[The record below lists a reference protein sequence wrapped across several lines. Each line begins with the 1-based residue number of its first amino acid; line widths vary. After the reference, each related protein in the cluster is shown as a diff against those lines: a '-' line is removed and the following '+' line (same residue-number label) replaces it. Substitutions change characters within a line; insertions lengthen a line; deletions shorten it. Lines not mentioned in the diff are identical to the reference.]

1 MKQQHTSYPIAL
13 RFKRWSRKAYAA
25 FISIRQAVTIGQLA
39 ANVSERFQTKQG
51 STHRTTLF
59 INQGMQEE
67 EDYTDSGLL
76 NESLPFSAS
85 LWQLLIVLPI
95 QSSKQPAA
103 PVYTYYICKTERA
116 EVFSVILKTSALS
129 VLQPF
134 NLKIINQEYD

>member
-103 PVYTYYICKTERA
+103 PVYTYYICIRKSGSFQCNTENFRSFCFTA
-116 EVFSVILKTSALS
+116 I
-129 VLQPF
+129 QPK
-134 NLKIINQEYD
+134 NNKSRI

>member
-1 MKQQHTSYPIAL
+1 MRQQHTSYPIVL

-59 INQGMQEE
+59 INQGMLEE
-67 EDYTDSGLL
+67 EGYTDSGLL

-85 LWQLLIVLPI
+85 LWQLLTALPM
-95 QSSKQPAA
+95 QSIKQPAA
-103 PVYTYYICKTERA
+103 PSIHYIYISERA
-116 EVFSVILKTSALS
+116 DIFSVILKTSALS

-134 NLKIINQEYD
+134 NLKEINQKYD